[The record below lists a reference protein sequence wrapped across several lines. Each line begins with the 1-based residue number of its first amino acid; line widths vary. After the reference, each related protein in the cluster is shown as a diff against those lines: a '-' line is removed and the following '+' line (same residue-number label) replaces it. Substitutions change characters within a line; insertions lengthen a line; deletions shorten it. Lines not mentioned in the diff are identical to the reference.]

1 MQMAQHCTRTD
12 TRGGASTLDRWLEAL
27 RDWSS
32 EQVLRARIR
41 RERQQLLEMPDTM
54 LRDLGITR
62 HDAEAEARRDDI
74 PASRHGHRG
83 CRAR

>member
-1 MQMAQHCTRTD
+1 MQTTQDCPRTL
-12 TRGGASTLDRWLEAL
+12 TCARASTLDRLLEAL

-41 RERQQLLEMPDTM
+41 RERRQLREMPEAM

-62 HDAEAEARRDDI
+62 GEAIAEARRNDI
-74 PASRHGHRG
+74 PP
-83 CRAR
+83 ARQSIRSC